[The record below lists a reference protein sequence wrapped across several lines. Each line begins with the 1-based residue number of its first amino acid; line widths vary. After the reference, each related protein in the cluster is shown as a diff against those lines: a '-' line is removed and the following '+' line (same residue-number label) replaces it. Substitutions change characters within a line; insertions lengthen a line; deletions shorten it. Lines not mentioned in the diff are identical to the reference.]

1 MGLYVGDERHNVLD
15 IHPPGFS
22 HGSGLD
28 GDARQHQDASREG
41 CEEGGEKEGQHYR
54 DGAVRVD
61 QRAREVGRKKRAE
74 MVTRCASHCN
84 RPFFFYRPKVE
95 RLAFPSLCRRRA
107 TASQNKHSSSLLK
120 RTEHKSC
127 VPEIPPNHDD
137 QNMLR
142 NRTLVKYIKPKHA
155 IVLS

>member
-1 MGLYVGDERHNVLD
+1 MGDERHNVLD

-28 GDARQHQDASREG
+28 GDARQHQDASRER

-84 RPFFFYRPKVE
+84 RPFFFTGRRSSGWPSPPCADGAPQPAKTNTHRP
-95 RLAFPSLCRRRA
+95 
-107 TASQNKHSSSLLK
+107 
-120 RTEHKSC
+120 
-127 VPEIPPNHDD
+127 
-137 QNMLR
+137 
-142 NRTLVKYIKPKHA
+142 Y
-155 IVLS
+155 